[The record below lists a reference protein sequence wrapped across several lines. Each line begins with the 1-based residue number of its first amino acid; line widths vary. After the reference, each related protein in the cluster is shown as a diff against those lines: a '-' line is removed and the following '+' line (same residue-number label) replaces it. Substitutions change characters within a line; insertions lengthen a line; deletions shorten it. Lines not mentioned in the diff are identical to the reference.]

1 MLHGIG
7 NYSCQIFNKKCMK
20 LTKVLDWVTQETKN
34 QLSIVVLNHDR
45 GLYVVCETFQ
55 QE

>member
-1 MLHGIG
+1 
-7 NYSCQIFNKKCMK
+7 
-20 LTKVLDWVTQETKN
+20 VTQETKN

-45 GLYVVCETFQ
+45 GLYVVFHRSALSFCEAVR